1 MILKDKVVI
10 VSGIGPG
17 LGQELSSLAA
27 AEGAH
32 VVLAARTP
40 EKLDAAEAMIRQ
52 AGQDVGVLKVP
63 TDISKRDDVER
74 LVGATMDRFGR
85 IDGLINSAYIPGA
98 FTDVVDADLDEW
110 RRTFDVNLFGTV
122 GLCQSVIRQM
132 RESGGGSIVNVN
144 TQVTRKPWVQQAAY
158 ATSKAALAM
167 ATVQMA
173 TEVGRWNIRVNST
186 FMGWM
191 WGHSVEQALDY
202 MAKESGQSVAELKA
216 AQEKTIALG
225 RMPTD
230 RECARPIIMLLSDY
244 CSVVTGASLDINGG
258 EFMPG

>member
-17 LGQELSSLAA
+17 LGQELSSLVA
-27 AEGAH
+27 AEGGH
-32 VVLAARTP
+32 VVMAARTSA
-40 EKLDAAEAMIRQ
+40 KLDAAEALIRE
-52 AGQDVGVLKVP
+52 AGHDVEVLKVP
-63 TDISKRDDVER
+63 TDISRREDVAR
-74 LVGATMDRFGR
+74 LVAATKERFGR

-98 FTDVVDADLDEW
+98 FTDVVDADFDEW
-110 RRTFDVNLFGTV
+110 RRTFDVNLFGTLD
-122 GLCQSVIRQM
+122 LCQSVIREM
-132 RESGGGSIVNVN
+132 RETGGGSIVNVN

-158 ATSKAALAM
+158 ATSKAAMAM
-167 ATVQMA
+167 ATMQMA
-173 TEVGRWNIRVNST
+173 TEVGQWNIRVNST

-191 WGHSVEQALDY
+191 WGHSVEQAFDH
-202 MAKESGQSVAELKA
+202 MAKKSGQSVAELKA
-216 AQEKTIALG
+216 AQEANIALR

>member
-1 MILKDKVVI
+1 MILKNKVII

-27 AEGAH
+27 AEGASI
-32 VVLAARTP
+32 VLAARTAA
-40 EKLDAAEAMIRQ
+40 KLDAAEALIRD
-52 AGQDVGVLKVP
+52 AGHDVGVLKVP
-63 TDISKRDDVER
+63 TDISKREDVDR

-85 IDGLINSAYIPGA
+85 IDGLVNSAYIPGT
-98 FTDVVDADLDEW
+98 FTDVIDADLDEW

-132 RESGGGSIVNVN
+132 REAGGGSIVNVN

-158 ATSKAALAM
+158 AMSKAALAM

-191 WGHSVEQALDY
+191 WGHSVEQAFDH
-202 MAKESGQSVAELKA
+202 MSRESGQTVAELKA
-216 AQEKTIALG
+216 AQEKNIALG

>member
-40 EKLDAAEAMIRQ
+40 AKLDAAEALIQQ
-52 AGQDVGVLKVP
+52 AGHDVHVLKVP
-63 TDISKRDDVER
+63 TDISKREDVER

-85 IDGLINSAYIPGA
+85 IDGLVNSAYIPGA

-132 RESGGGSIVNVN
+132 RETGGGAIVNVN
-144 TQVTRKPWVQQAAY
+144 TQVTRKAWVQQAAY

-191 WGHSVEQALDY
+191 WGHSVEQAFDY
-202 MAKESGQSVAELKA
+202 MSQQSGESVPDLKV
-216 AQEKTIALG
+216 AQEKNIALG

>member
-17 LGQELSSLAA
+17 LGQELSALAA

-40 EKLDAAEAMIRQ
+40 EKLDAAEAMIRE
-52 AGQDVGVLKVP
+52 AGHDVGVLKVP
-63 TDISKRDDVER
+63 TDIASREDVER

-122 GLCQSVIRQM
+122 GLSQSVIRQM
-132 RESGGGSIVNVN
+132 RETGGGSIVNVN
-144 TQVTRKPWVQQAAY
+144 TQVTRKPWIQQAAY

-191 WGHSVEQALDY
+191 WGHSVEQAFDY
-202 MAKESGQSVAELKA
+202 MSRESGKSVDELKA
-216 AQEKTIALG
+216 AQEANIALG

-258 EFMPG
+258 EYMPG

>member
-27 AEGAH
+27 AEGAQ

-40 EKLDAAEAMIRQ
+40 AKLDAAETLIRE
-52 AGQDVGVLKVP
+52 AGHDVGVLKVP
-63 TDISKRDDVER
+63 TDISKREDVER
-74 LVGATMDRFGR
+74 LVSATLDRFGR
-85 IDGLINSAYIPGA
+85 IDGLVNSAYIPGA

-110 RRTFDVNLFGTV
+110 RQTFDVNLFGTL
-122 GLCQSVIRQM
+122 GLCQSVIRHM
-132 RESGGGSIVNVN
+132 REAGGGSIVNVN

-167 ATVQMA
+167 ATIQMA

-191 WGHSVEQALDY
+191 WGHSVEQSLDY
-202 MAKESGQSVAELKA
+202 MARESGKTVAELKA
-216 AQEKTIALG
+216 AQEENIALG

>member
-17 LGQELSSLAA
+17 LGQELSLLAA

-40 EKLDAAEAMIRQ
+40 AKLDAAEAMIRE
-52 AGQDVGVLKVP
+52 AGHDVHVLKVP
-63 TDISKRDDVER
+63 TDISKREDVER
-74 LVGATMDRFGR
+74 LVSTTVDRFGR
-85 IDGLINSAYIPGA
+85 IDGLVNSAYIPGA

-122 GLCQSVIRQM
+122 GLCQSVIRHM
-132 RESGGGSIVNVN
+132 RETGGGSIVNVN
-144 TQVTRKPWVQQAAY
+144 TQVTRKAWVQQAAY

-202 MAKESGQSVAELKA
+202 MSKESGKSVAELKA
-216 AQEKTIALG
+216 EQEKGIALG

>member
-32 VVLAARTP
+32 VVLAARTAS
-40 EKLDAAEAMIRQ
+40 KLDAAEAMIRE
-52 AGQDVGVLKVP
+52 AGHDVQVLKVP
-63 TDISKRDDVER
+63 TDISNREDVER
-74 LVGATMDRFGR
+74 LVDATVKRFGR

-132 RESGGGSIVNVN
+132 RQTGGGAIVNVN

-202 MAKESGQSVAELKA
+202 MAKESGRSVADLKA
-216 AQEKTIALG
+216 EQERGIALG